1 MNSLPCWIRENERLI
16 NLALK
21 SKTAFVCSQC
31 GYESAKWYG
40 QCPGCGEWNTME
52 ETVIA
57 PSVSKRTNA
66 PIGRGRAV
74 IIDEISETSEIRYDT
89 GISEF
94 NRVLGGGL
102 VKGSLVLIGGDPG
115 IGKSTILL
123 QACKFL
129 SKTKKVL
136 YVSGEESASQIKLRA
151 SRLDVMSKN
160 LYVLCDNDAEYIAE
174 TIKSDRPDV
183 VIIDSIQTMSITD
196 IQSSTGSVT
205 QVRECTNLFM
215 RTAKS
220 LSIPVFV
227 VGHVNKDGNIA
238 GPKVLEH
245 IVDTVLY
252 FEGDKNM
259 SYRILRAVK
268 NRFGSTNEIGV
279 FTMCDNGLEEVP
291 NPSKM
296 LLEGR
301 PKNTSGTCVM
311 CVMEGSRPILAEVQ
325 ALVTPTGFG
334 TPRRMTNGFDFN
346 RMAMLMAV
354 LEKRAGYYFA
364 NTDCYLNIVGGLKI
378 DEPAS
383 DLSVALALVSSLKD
397 MILKEDVIAF
407 GEIGL
412 AGEIRAVSNALQRV
426 NEAIRMGFRKIIIPY
441 HNYSTLP
448 EDIKSQAQIVGVR
461 GIRDAFKETVL

>member
-1 MNSLPCWIRENERLI
+1 MAKIKSLY
-16 NLALK
+16 
-21 SKTAFVCSQC
+21 VCNQC
-31 GYESAKWYG
+31 SYESAKWYG
-40 QCPGCGEWNTME
+40 QCPSCGEWNCME
-52 ETVIA
+52 ETVVNNTVA
-57 PSVSKRTNA
+57 KKSTVSMGRSVA
-66 PIGRGRAV
+66 LP
-74 IIDEISETSEIRYDT
+74 IDEISEINEIRYDT

-123 QACKFL
+123 QVCLHL
-129 SKTKKVL
+129 SVNKKVL

-151 SRLDVMSKN
+151 GRLGINTKN
-160 LYVLCDNDAEYIAE
+160 LLVLCETDAEYIAE
-174 TIKSDRPDV
+174 IIRSDKPDV

-196 IQSSTGSVT
+196 IQSTTGSVT

-220 LSIPVFV
+220 LSIPIFV

-279 FTMCDNGLEEVP
+279 FTMTDTGLQEVP
-291 NPSKM
+291 NPSEM

-325 ALVTPTGFG
+325 ALVTATGFG
-334 TPRRMTNGFDFN
+334 NPRRMTNGYDFN
-346 RMAMLMAV
+346 RMSMLIAV

-364 NTDCYLNIVGGLKI
+364 NTDCYLNIIGGLKI

-383 DLSVALALVSSLKD
+383 DLSVVLALVSSLKD
-397 MILKEDVIAF
+397 MILKDDVIAF

-412 AGEIRAVSNALQRV
+412 AGEIRGVSNASQRV
-426 NEAIRMGFRKIIIPY
+426 NEAVRLGFRKIIIPY
-441 HNYSTLP
+441 QNYKTLP
-448 EDIKSQAQIVGVR
+448 AEITREAEIVGVKT
-461 GIRDAFKETVL
+461 IRDAFTEIVL

>member
-1 MNSLPCWIRENERLI
+1 M
-16 NLALK
+16 AQK
-21 SKTAFVCSQC
+21 SKNVFVCTDC

-52 ETVIA
+52 ETVINPVA
-57 PSVSKRTNA
+57 AKKHSTYSGA
-66 PIGRGRAV
+66 SRAV
-74 IIDEISETSEIRYDT
+74 VIDEISEMGEIRYDT

-123 QACKFL
+123 QACQYL
-129 SKTKKVL
+129 SENKKVL

-151 SRLDVMSKN
+151 SRLCVISKN
-160 LYVLCDNDAEYIAE
+160 LYVLCETDAEYIAE
-174 TIKSDRPDV
+174 LIRTDKPDV
-183 VIIDSIQTMSITD
+183 VIVDSIQTMSITD

-220 LSIPVFV
+220 LAVPVFI

-279 FTMCDNGLEEVP
+279 FTMNDSGLEEVP

-325 ALVTPTGFG
+325 ALVTATGFG
-334 TPRRMTNGFDFN
+334 TPRRMTNGYDFN
-346 RMAMLMAV
+346 RMAMLIAV
-354 LEKRAGYYFA
+354 LEKRAGYFFA
-364 NTDCYLNIVGGLKI
+364 NTDCYLNIIGGLKI

-383 DLSVALALVSSLKD
+383 DLSVVLALVSSLKD
-397 MILKEDVIAF
+397 MILKDDVIAF

-412 AGEIRAVSNALQRV
+412 AGEIRGVSNARQRV
-426 NEAIRMGFRKIIIPY
+426 NEAVRMGFRKIIIPY
-441 HNYSTLP
+441 HNYKSLP
-448 EDIKSQAQIVGVR
+448 DDVKSQAEIVGVKS
-461 GIRDAFKETVL
+461 IRDAFTEIVL

>member
-1 MNSLPCWIRENERLI
+1 MAS
-16 NLALK
+16 K
-21 SKTAFVCSQC
+21 SKTMYVCNQC
-31 GYESAKWYG
+31 SYESAKWYG
-40 QCPGCGEWNTME
+40 QCPGCGDWNTME
-52 ETVIA
+52 ETIVNPVA
-57 PSVSKRTNA
+57 SKKRSVSVDRC
-66 PIGRGRAV
+66 RAV
-74 IIDEISETSEIRYDT
+74 VIDEINETSEIRYDT

-129 SKTKKVL
+129 SESKTVL

-151 SRLDVMSKN
+151 SRLGVMSKN
-160 LYVLCDNDAEYIAE
+160 LYVLCENDAEYIAE
-174 TIKSDRPDV
+174 VIRTDKPDV
-183 VIIDSIQTMSITD
+183 VIVDSIQTMNITE
-196 IQSSTGSVT
+196 IASSNGSVT

-220 LSIPVFV
+220 LAIPVFI

-279 FTMCDNGLEEVP
+279 FTMNDTGLEEVP

-325 ALVTPTGFG
+325 ALVTATGFG
-334 TPRRMTNGFDFN
+334 TPRRMTNGYDFN
-346 RMAMLMAV
+346 RMAMLIAV
-354 LEKRAGYYFA
+354 LEKRCGYYFA
-364 NTDCYLNIVGGLKI
+364 NTDCYLNIIGGLKI

-383 DLSVALALVSSLKD
+383 DLSVVLALVSSLKD
-397 MILKEDVIAF
+397 MILKDDVIAF

-412 AGEIRAVSNALQRV
+412 AGEIRGVSNAQQRV
-426 NEAIRMGFRKIIIPY
+426 NEAVRMGFRKIIIPY
-441 HNYSTLP
+441 HNFRTLP
-448 EDIKSQAQIVGVR
+448 DEVKQQAEIVGVR
-461 GIRDAFKETVL
+461 NIRDAFTEIVL

>member
-1 MNSLPCWIRENERLI
+1 MAS
-16 NLALK
+16 K
-21 SKTAFVCSQC
+21 SKTMYVCNQC
-31 GYESAKWYG
+31 SYESAKWYG
-40 QCPGCGEWNTME
+40 QCPGCGDWNTME
-52 ETVIA
+52 ETIVNPVA
-57 PSVSKRTNA
+57 SKKRSVSV
-66 PIGRGRAV
+66 GRSRAV
-74 IIDEISETSEIRYDT
+74 VIDEINETSEIRYDT

-129 SKTKKVL
+129 SESKTVL

-151 SRLDVMSKN
+151 SRLGVMSKN
-160 LYVLCDNDAEYIAE
+160 LYVLCENDAEYIAE
-174 TIKSDRPDV
+174 VIRTDKPDV
-183 VIIDSIQTMSITD
+183 VIVDSIQTMNITE
-196 IQSSTGSVT
+196 IASSNGSVT

-220 LSIPVFV
+220 LAIPVFI

-279 FTMCDNGLEEVP
+279 FTMNDTGLEEVP

-325 ALVTPTGFG
+325 ALVTATGFG
-334 TPRRMTNGFDFN
+334 TPRRMTNGYDFN
-346 RMAMLMAV
+346 RMAMLIAV
-354 LEKRAGYYFA
+354 LEKRCGYYFA
-364 NTDCYLNIVGGLKI
+364 NTDCYLNIIGGLKI

-383 DLSVALALVSSLKD
+383 DLSVVLALVSSLKD
-397 MILKEDVIAF
+397 MILKDDVIAF

-412 AGEIRAVSNALQRV
+412 AGEIRGVSNAQQRV
-426 NEAIRMGFRKIIIPY
+426 NEAVRMGFRKIIIPY
-441 HNYSTLP
+441 HNFRTLP
-448 EDIKSQAQIVGVR
+448 DEVKQQAEIVGVR
-461 GIRDAFKETVL
+461 NIRDAFTEIVL

>member
-1 MNSLPCWIRENERLI
+1 MAPKN
-16 NLALK
+16 
-21 SKTAFVCSQC
+21 KTAYVCSQC
-31 GYESAKWYG
+31 GYDSAKWYG
-40 QCPGCGEWNTME
+40 KCPSCGEWDSMQEFTVSATSS
-52 ETVIA
+52 ET
-57 PSVSKRTNA
+57 KRGMNA
-66 PIGRGRAV
+66 ERSRAV

-123 QACKFL
+123 QACKNL
-129 SKTKKVL
+129 AQTKKVL

-151 SRLDVMSKN
+151 SRLDATGKN
-160 LYVLCDNDAEYIAE
+160 LFVLCETDAEYITE
-174 TIKSDRPDV
+174 IIMKDKPDV
-183 VIIDSIQTMSITD
+183 VIIDSIQTMNITD
-196 IQSSTGSVT
+196 VQSATGSVT

-220 LSIPVFV
+220 LSIPVFI

-279 FTMCDNGLEEVP
+279 FTMSDSGLEEVP
-291 NPSKM
+291 NPSEM

-334 TPRRMTNGFDFN
+334 TPRRMTNGYDFN
-346 RMAMLMAV
+346 RMSMLIAV

-364 NTDCYLNIVGGLKI
+364 NTDVYLNIIGGLRI
-378 DEPAS
+378 NEPAS
-383 DLSVALALVSSLKD
+383 DLSVVLALVSSLKD
-397 MILKEDVIAF
+397 MILKDDVIAF

-412 AGEIRAVSNALQRV
+412 AGEIRGVSNAAQRV
-426 NEAIRMGFRKIIIPY
+426 NEAVRLGFRKIIIPY
-441 HNYSTLP
+441 HNYKSLP
-448 EDIKSQAQIVGVR
+448 DEVKNQAQICGVKT
-461 GIRDAFKETVL
+461 IRDAFTEIVL